1 MEEIFRLFGM
11 PRVWCAGLHPA
22 TGCLPKMG
30 EAEKTEEALHMAK
43 LVCCG
48 QEFESEE
55 ALIQHQVKAHGQKR
69 KPVGSCCGMDFSTE
83 EALQEHMRTVHG
95 R

>member
-1 MEEIFRLFGM
+1 
-11 PRVWCAGLHPA
+11 
-22 TGCLPKMG
+22 
-30 EAEKTEEALHMAK
+30 MAK
-43 LVCCG
+43 LVCCA

-55 ALIQHQVKAHGQKR
+55 ALIQHQVKAHGQTR